1 MQPSLSAVYA
11 DPSLLAASLR
21 NKLVTRWQFLYNL
34 ASKGGLMYHD
44 HVQFLGFGQHLS
56 LSDHQF
62 ARQFDRPDLD
72 LVYNDAHKQAC
83 WDRYIKGQLL

>member
-1 MQPSLSAVYA
+1 M
-11 DPSLLAASLR
+11 
-21 NKLVTRWQFLYNL
+21 YN
-34 ASKGGLMYHD
+34 D
-44 HVQFLGFGQHLS
+44 HVQILGFGQHLS

-83 WDRYIKGQLL
+83 WDRYIKEQLL